1 MSRHE
6 VAWWLDV
13 VATGRK
19 LFNAYPH
26 THTLTKGNGFADA
39 DEGIMWHDNH
49 ITITSRKIFPTV
61 VAVSE

>member
-19 LFNAYPH
+19 LFNAYP
-26 THTLTKGNGFADA
+26 HTLTKGNGFADA